1 MKRIEISE
9 VVKKVYQNDEL
20 MDLMKDG
27 LATYNQ
33 ARKLEGQLHST
44 RIYGNQTLSVEAKID
59 EIWTQNDINRKY
71 DIIRYDII
79 EGINDIVGGNIVDM
93 TGTDKQVARRFFD
106 AFNKM
111 F

>member
-9 VVKKVYQNDEL
+9 VVKMAYDNE
-20 MDLMKDG
+20 DLLDLIKDG
-27 LATYNQ
+27 LGTYRQ
-33 ARKLEGQLHST
+33 AKKQEGLFYGT
-44 RIYGNQTLSVEAKID
+44 RVYGNQTLSIEAKID

-79 EGINDIVGGNIVDM
+79 EEINSIVGGNIVDM
-93 TGTDKQVARRFFD
+93 TGTDKQVCRRFFD